1 MAPRRF
7 LFSALYFV
15 ALLIFASP
23 ALAAPAQNSAAKPPA
38 KDHLILSGTVSEK
51 GAALLSSADQKLY
64 HVLNSEL
71 LRHLEGQL
79 VTLKARY
86 LPGKDQLYVI
96 AVRAESAPSK
106 GDSFHLDDAAFR
118 R

>member
-1 MAPRRF
+1 MALRRF
-7 LFSALYFV
+7 LFSALCSF
-15 ALLIFASP
+15 ALIILASP
-23 ALAAPAQNSAAKPPA
+23 VLAQNSAGKPAA

-51 GAALLSSADQKLY
+51 GALLLSSADQKLY
-64 HVLNSEL
+64 HVLNFEL

-86 LPGKDQLYVI
+86 LPEKDQLYVI
-96 AVRAESAPSK
+96 AVRAESAPRQSN
-106 GDSFHLDDAAFR
+106 SFHLDDAAFR

>member
-1 MAPRRF
+1 MATRRL
-7 LFSALYFV
+7 LFSALCFV
-15 ALLIFASP
+15 ALVLW
-23 ALAAPAQNSAAKPPA
+23 AAPAPAQDSAAAKPPA
-38 KDHLILSGTVSEK
+38 TDQLLLSGTVSEK
-51 GAALLSSADQKLY
+51 GALLLCSANQKLY

-96 AVRAESAPSK
+96 AVRADSASHDK
-106 GDSFHLDDAAFR
+106 SFHLDDAAFR

>member
-1 MAPRRF
+1 MALRRF
-7 LFSALYFV
+7 LISGLCLAISMV
-15 ALLIFASP
+15 
-23 ALAAPAQNSAAKPPA
+23 LAAPAFAGPQDSAAKPA
-38 KDHLILSGTVSEK
+38 KKDNLVLSGTVSGK
-51 GAALLSSADQKLY
+51 GALLLCTANQKLY

-86 LPGKDQLYVI
+86 LTEKDQLYVI
-96 AVRAESAPSK
+96 AVRADSAPRPS
-106 GDSFHLDDAAFR
+106 DTIHLDDAAFR

>member
-1 MAPRRF
+1 MATRRF
-7 LFSALYFV
+7 LFSTLCFAALV
-15 ALLIFASP
+15 LWAAP
-23 ALAAPAQNSAAKPPA
+23 ALAQNSAAAKPPA
-38 KDHLILSGTVSEK
+38 KDHLLLSGTVSEK
-51 GAALLSSADQKLY
+51 GALLLCSANQKLY

-86 LPGKDQLYVI
+86 LPGNDQLYVI
-96 AVRAESAPSK
+96 AVRADSAARDMPF
-106 GDSFHLDDAAFR
+106 FHLDDAAFR

>member
-1 MAPRRF
+1 MATRRF
-7 LFSALYFV
+7 LFSTLCFAALV
-15 ALLIFASP
+15 LWAAP
-23 ALAAPAQNSAAKPPA
+23 ALAQNSPVAKPPA
-38 KDHLILSGTVSEK
+38 KDQLLLSGTVSEK
-51 GAALLSSADQKLY
+51 GASLICSQKLY

-86 LPGKDQLYVI
+86 LPVNDQLYVI
-96 AVRAESAPSK
+96 AVRA
-106 GDSFHLDDAAFR
+106 DSPARDKSFFHLDDAAFR

>member
-1 MAPRRF
+1 MP
-7 LFSALYFV
+7 
-15 ALLIFASP
+15 FAAAP
-23 ALAAPAQNSAAKPPA
+23 ALAQSSASAKPPA
-38 KDHLILSGTVSEK
+38 SDHLLLSGTVSQR
-51 GAALLSSADQKLY
+51 GALLLCSADQKLY

-96 AVRAESAPSK
+96 AVRADSAPR
-106 GDSFHLDDAAFR
+106 DNSFHLDDAAFR

>member
-1 MAPRRF
+1 MAIRRV
-7 LFSALYFV
+7 LFSALCFV
-15 ALLIFASP
+15 ALIVSAAP
-23 ALAAPAQNSAAKPPA
+23 ALAQNSASAKPPA
-38 KDHLILSGTVSEK
+38 SDHLLLSGTVSQK
-51 GAALLSSADQKLY
+51 GALLLCSADQKLY

-86 LPGKDQLYVI
+86 LPEKDQLYVI
-96 AVRAESAPSK
+96 AVRADSAPR
-106 GDSFHLDDAAFR
+106 DYSFHLDDAAFR

>member
-1 MAPRRF
+1 MATRRF
-7 LFSALYFV
+7 LFSALCFV
-15 ALLIFASP
+15 TLVMWAAP
-23 ALAAPAQNSAAKPPA
+23 ALAQNSAAAKPPA
-38 KDHLILSGTVSEK
+38 KDHLLLSGTVSEK
-51 GAALLSSADQKLY
+51 GALLLCSANQKLY

-86 LPGKDQLYVI
+86 LPGNDQLYVI
-96 AVRAESAPSK
+96 AVRADSAAHDK
-106 GDSFHLDDAAFR
+106 SFFHPGDAAFR

>member
-1 MAPRRF
+1 MATRRF
-7 LFSALYFV
+7 LFSTLCFAALV
-15 ALLIFASP
+15 LWAAP
-23 ALAAPAQNSAAKPPA
+23 ALAQNSGAAKPPA
-38 KDHLILSGTVSEK
+38 KDQLLLSGTVSEK
-51 GAALLSSADQKLY
+51 GALLIGSANQKLY

-86 LPGKDQLYVI
+86 LPGNDQLYVI
-96 AVRAESAPSK
+96 AVRADSASRDK
-106 GDSFHLDDAAFR
+106 SFFHLDDAAFR